1 MKLRRGLAQTTKVPG
16 ERRMKRHIS
25 ITGPMRAAAF
35 VVALAAVG
43 VAGAAVSYPA
53 HTVKLLCWS
62 SAGAPLDVMMRQVGR
77 QLNGIFGQPFIVE
90 NRPGGEGAV
99 AMAAAMNQPADGYTI
114 VSTTSSMSFAMATG
128 EIQYGPDDFTVLPTL
143 QAEPSAIA
151 VRADSPLKTMKQF
164 MDYIH
169 DHSDKMTV
177 GGFSSAG
184 FHQYV
189 FYRLQQAGQFKAIW
203 VPFRGGQDAALA
215 LLSGVINAAVMTP
228 SSAIAQIQH
237 GDIRLLGISSAKRSE
252 YFPDVPTFKE
262 QGYDIVESIWRG
274 VMLKKDTP
282 REIVD
287 TLMAAIEK
295 MKQSKD
301 WQDYSRLTLQS
312 PADISLDD
320 MQKQVRS
327 EVAADRAFLAASGLR
342 KNNPNDKN

>member
-1 MKLRRGLAQTTKVPG
+1 
-16 ERRMKRHIS
+16 MKRHIS
-25 ITGPMRAAAF
+25 VAGPARAGAFLILGLLVFAAVQTATAAA
-35 VVALAAVG
+35 
-43 VAGAAVSYPA
+43 SYPDRP
-53 HTVKLLCWS
+53 VKLLCWS
-62 SAGAPLDVMMRQVGR
+62 SAGAPLDIMMRQVSK
-77 QLNGIFGQPFIVE
+77 QLNAIFGQPFIVE

-99 AMAAAMNQPADGYTI
+99 AMAAVMNQPADGYTI
-114 VSTTSSMSFAMATG
+114 LSTTSSMSFAMATG
-128 EIQYGPDDFTVLPTL
+128 EIQYGPDNFIVLPAL

-169 DHSDKMTV
+169 DNPDKMSV

-189 FYRLQQAGQFKAIW
+189 FYRLQQVGNFKAIW
-203 VPFRGGQDAALA
+203 VPFRGGQDAGLA

-262 QGYDIVESIWRG
+262 QGYDIVASIWRG
-274 VMLKKDTP
+274 VMVKKDTP

-287 TLMAAIEK
+287 ALMSATEK
-295 MKQSKD
+295 MKQSKG

-312 PADISLDD
+312 SVDISAEE
-320 MQKQVRS
+320 MQKQVRD
-327 EVAADRAFLAASGLR
+327 EVVADRAFLTSTGLR
-342 KNNPNDKN
+342 NDLTHDQK

>member
-1 MKLRRGLAQTTKVPG
+1 
-16 ERRMKRHIS
+16 MKRHFAVAGSARGSALVIL
-25 ITGPMRAAAF
+25 GLLGFAAMQA
-35 VVALAAVG
+35 AKAAVN
-43 VAGAAVSYPA
+43 YPDRP
-53 HTVKLLCWS
+53 VKLLCWS
-62 SAGAPLDVMMRQVGR
+62 SAGAPLDTMMRQVGR
-77 QLNGIFGQPFIVE
+77 QLNAIFGQPYIVE

-99 AMAAAMNQPADGYTI
+99 AMAAIMNQPADGYTI
-114 VSTTSSMSFAMATG
+114 LSTTSSMSFAMATG
-128 EIQYGPDDFTVLPTL
+128 EIQYGPDDFTVLPAL

-164 MDYIH
+164 MGYIH
-169 DHSDKMTV
+169 DNPDKMSV

-189 FYRLQQAGQFKAIW
+189 FYRVQQAGKFKAIW

-228 SSAIAQIQH
+228 SSATAQIQH
-237 GDIRLLGISSAKRSE
+237 GDIRLLGVSAATRSE

-274 VMLKKDTP
+274 LMVKRDTP

-287 TLMAAIEK
+287 TLMSATEK

-312 PADISLDD
+312 PVDISLDE

-327 EVAADRAFLAASGLR
+327 EVVADRAFLESTGLR
-342 KNNPNDKN
+342 NDLSHDQK